1 MNNRFSPF
9 RPSFGAS
16 PPVVAGRGPLVGRFA
31 DALRAGPG
39 AAARTVLF
47 TGARGIGKTVAL
59 NEVEDEARAQGWL
72 VLNDTVSPGLLD
84 RLLVEHVPEAWRQV
98 SAETTPTPAD
108 PRPRARVTGVSLPG
122 GAGLEVERDPGT
134 PLTGLRANLAALTEA
149 MAERGAGVLITLD
162 EVHRAGRAG
171 DDLATIAA
179 TLQHLVRENR
189 QVAFAGAGLP
199 AAVHD
204 VLTDDVVTFLRRAM
218 RFDLGPL
225 TDDETARA
233 LREPI
238 LAAGRDVEPDALA
251 GAVRAS
257 RGYPYLVQVVGQHVW
272 EVEPASPVITT
283 GHVALAVPRAVRD
296 LGTNVHQVAVNELS
310 DRDRDYLAAMLPD
323 PETSAVADVLDRM
336 GVTHS
341 YASRY
346 RQRLILA
353 GMIEP
358 VGRGTV
364 RFALPYLREYLADQ
378 EGVG

>member
-1 MNNRFSPF
+1 MNARYSPF

-16 PPVVAGRGPLVGRFA
+16 PPVVAGRSVQVGRFG

-59 NEVEDEARAQGWL
+59 NEVEDEARSQGWL

-84 RLLVEHVPEAWRQV
+84 RLLTELVPQAWRDV
-98 SAETTPTPAD
+98 AAETTPTPVD
-108 PRPRARVTGVSLPG
+108 PRPRTRVTGVSLPG
-122 GAGLEVERDPGT
+122 GVGVEVEREAGGT
-134 PLTGLRANLAALTEA
+134 LEGLRANLSALAEA
-149 MAERGAGVLITLD
+149 MAERGAGILLTLD

-171 DDLATIAA
+171 DDLATVAA
-179 TLQHLVRENR
+179 TFQHLVREGR

-204 VLTDDVVTFLRRAM
+204 VLTDDVVTFLRRAT

-225 TDDETARA
+225 TYDDAAQA

-238 LAAGRDVEPDALA
+238 VRAGRRIGPSALDEA
-251 GAVRAS
+251 ARAS
-257 RGYPYLVQVVGQHVW
+257 RGYPYLVQIIGQHAW
-272 EVEPASPVITT
+272 EADPSSELVTDD
-283 GHVALAVPRAVRD
+283 HVAEAVPRAIRD
-296 LGTNVHQVAVNELS
+296 LGTQVHQVAVNDLS
-310 DRDRDYLAAMLPD
+310 DRDRDYLAAMLGD
-323 PETSAVADVLDRM
+323 GGVSAVADVLDRM

-341 YASRY
+341 YGSRY

-358 VGRGTV
+358 VGRGRV
-364 RFALPYLREYLADQ
+364 RFALPYLAEYLESLD
-378 EGVG
+378 